1 MTNAFL
7 SFTLDSFLIEIRT
20 FQEHQYINKHLSQYK
35 KNTLWWIGATDS
47 SPKAPKEGLFVW
59 MTDQLEIKP
68 FSENHNLKNET
79 IDLQVSKDN
88 TISLWGPGQPD
99 NWPNQV
105 TLLKI
110 DSAVNVIFYPK

>member
-1 MTNAFL
+1 MTNAF
-7 SFTLDSFLIEIRT
+7 SFFTLDSFLIEIRT

-35 KNTLWWIGATDS
+35 KNTLWWIGTTDS

-68 FSENHNLKNET
+68 FSGKSTLDQT
-79 IDLQVSKDN
+79 IDIQVSQVKS
-88 TISLWGPGQPD
+88 ISLWGPGQPD

-105 TLLKI
+105 
-110 DSAVNVIFYPK
+110 NVF